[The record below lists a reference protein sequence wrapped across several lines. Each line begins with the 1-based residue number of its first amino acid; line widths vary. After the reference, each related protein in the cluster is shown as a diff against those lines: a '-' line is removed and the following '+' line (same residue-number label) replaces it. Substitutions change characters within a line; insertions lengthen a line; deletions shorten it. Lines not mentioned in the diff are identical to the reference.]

1 MFIHGRLLYLCRM
14 GLEKAIEHYKEH
26 RQHYR
31 GAKRVSVSCR
41 NNKGCPYCESNR
53 MHSENVRKSQTN
65 QSYRDWLEL
74 ENTEF
79 TYGHDVSSKSEDYYD

>member
-1 MFIHGRLLYLCRM
+1 
-14 GLEKAIEHYKEH
+14 
-26 RQHYR
+26 
-31 GAKRVSVSCR
+31 
-41 NNKGCPYCESNR
+41 

-79 TYGHDVSSKSEDYYD
+79 TYGHNVTSKSEDYYD